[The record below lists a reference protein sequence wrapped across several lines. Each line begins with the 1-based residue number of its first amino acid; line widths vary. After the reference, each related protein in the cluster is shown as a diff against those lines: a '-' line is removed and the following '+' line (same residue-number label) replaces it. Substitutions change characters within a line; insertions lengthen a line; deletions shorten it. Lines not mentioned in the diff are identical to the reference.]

1 MVFYVRADEIGGE
14 WFLEV
19 NHLNVII
26 ETHFCDA
33 NLILKEE
40 KESWDLHHQLGILN
54 SFKEYFKY
62 ALIRSN

>member
-33 NLILKEE
+33 NLIFKEE
-40 KESWDLHHQLGILN
+40 EESWDLHH
-54 SFKEYFKY
+54 
-62 ALIRSN
+62 